1 MTDSQRGQL
10 VTVSGPSGVG
20 KSTVVNRV
28 LELAPQIWLSVSAT
42 TRTPRPGE
50 HDGVSYR
57 FLPTEEFRR
66 MRDGG
71 GLLESAEFAS
81 NWYGT
86 PRDAVEGQLNAGTDV
101 LLEIE
106 LQGARQVRQAMPEST
121 SVFLA
126 PPSWEHLR
134 QRLRSRGTEDPQAL
148 ALRLQAAE
156 QELAAADEF
165 DCVIVNQDVEH
176 AAQQLLAWIHNP
188 ARSD

>member
-1 MTDSQRGQL
+1 MAQSKRGQL

-20 KSTVVNRV
+20 KSTVVNRA

-50 HDGVSYR
+50 QDGVSYR
-57 FLPTEEFRR
+57 FLRTDEFRR
-66 MRDGG
+66 MREDS
-71 GLLESAEFAS
+71 GLLESAEFAG

-86 PRDAVEGQLNAGTDV
+86 PRDAVEDQLNAGTDV

-106 LQGARQVRQAMPEST
+106 LQGARQVRRAMPEST
-121 SVFLA
+121 SVFLI
-126 PPSWEHLR
+126 PPSWEHLQ

-156 QELAAADEF
+156 AELAAADEF
-165 DCVIVNQDVEH
+165 DCVIVNQDVEQ
-176 AAQQLLAWIHNP
+176 AAEQLLAWIHNP
-188 ARSD
+188 ARSG

>member
-1 MTDSQRGQL
+1 MTSTASGHL

-20 KSTVVNRV
+20 KSTVVNRA

-42 TRTPRPGE
+42 TRKPRPGE
-50 HDGVSYR
+50 QDGASYQ
-57 FLPTEEFRR
+57 FLSVQDFLQLRE
-66 MRDGG
+66 DA
-71 GLLESAEFAS
+71 GLLESAEFAG

-86 PRDAVEGQLNAGTDV
+86 PRDAVQAQLNAGTDV

-121 SVFLA
+121 SVFLM

-134 QRLRSRGTEDPQAL
+134 QRLLSRGTEDQQAL

-156 QELAAADEF
+156 GELAAFEEF
-165 DCVIVNQDVEH
+165 DCVIVNQDVEQ
-176 AAQQLLAWIHNP
+176 AAQQLLAWIQNP
-188 ARSD
+188 ARTD